1 MNILVDKINENIR
14 VGLVIHNEEDLTDGD
29 VKNLK
34 ELKKNNEVLTKAVL
48 EARRNGDL
56 EKYARERL
64 VLPTDNV
71 GYLYSVKLVMSEKEF
86 KNHTDILTSMAYTVH
101 VHLKLNIR
109 KIFISFNARSEEE
122 IYIFL
127 RALVDE
133 DVNFEEMLI
142 NRFPKQQTGFSNLI
156 NSGAKFDK
164 DTVKELMDNDVFDL
178 DQAIEENLNE
188 NFITMDD
195 DLNIRLNISD
205 VRKLIDN
212 PARLYSERFNVELDG
227 KDLSQAAFA
236 IYMRANTDYRH
247 YVIVFTYLLLNIK
260 DKKVKRFFEASKIRD
275 DEDKMMSS
283 LNEALEDLGF
293 TESYMDYTSIIFD
306 INSKVSQSFKKKAY
320 GDLNLIMD
328 IVDSSL
334 IMCMKSFIIKTQL
347 EIQHYAK
354 KKIEEITSF

>member
-1 MNILVDKINENIR
+1 MNILVDKINENIH

-34 ELKKNNEVLTKAVL
+34 ELKKNNEVLAKAVL

-71 GYLYSVKLVMSEKEF
+71 GYLYSVKLAMSKKEF
-86 KNHTDILTSMAYTVH
+86 KNHIDILTSMAYTVD
-101 VHLKLNIR
+101 VRLKLNIR

-133 DVNFEEMLI
+133 DVNFEEILI

-195 DLNIRLNISD
+195 DLNIRLNMSD

-227 KDLSQAAFA
+227 KDLTQAAFA
-236 IYMRANTDYRH
+236 IYMRTNTDYRH
-247 YVIVFTYLLLNIK
+247 YAIVFTYLLLNIK

-293 TESYMDYTSIIFD
+293 TESCMYYASIIFD

-354 KKIEEITSF
+354 KKIEEIISF